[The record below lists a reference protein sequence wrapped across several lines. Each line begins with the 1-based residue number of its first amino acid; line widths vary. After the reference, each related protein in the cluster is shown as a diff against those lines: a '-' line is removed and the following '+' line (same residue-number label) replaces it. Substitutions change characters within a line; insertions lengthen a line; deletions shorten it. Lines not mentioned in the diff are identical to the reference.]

1 MSNKTKPTLAGI
13 NLSLTAKIF
22 SLALIGS
29 MGMGIYVLFSYFSSQ
44 ANSRNILE
52 IRESTFPV
60 VEGIGR
66 VRAELS
72 EIKGSFALGWS
83 EDDEFMG
90 EMWLEEAAVKG
101 ESLLANL
108 DRLVEIDNNKSE
120 ELLAIKTAFL
130 EYSSISSE
138 TLLLNYRQSIE
149 MDELSK
155 KISQGAE
162 KYKELDEMLKKFRED
177 SFNELSSLL
186 EGTNQSGRKATLNGL
201 FLAGC
206 IIFALW
212 VISYFTVALIKK
224 DLVRVADTL
233 LEMAEGHG
241 DLTIIIEKHSNDE
254 IGNLADNFNAFVFHL
269 RGLIGVV
276 AESTRNVTQNVL
288 NVQGLV
294 SDAKEGSYQQKK
306 EIDSTV
312 SALSE
317 LFTSAKDITENA
329 QKAASVASDAKGG
342 SEAGRQIVS
351 DNHSA
356 ISALSDEVEAAR
368 VVVANLAQDS
378 NKITTVLEVIKSI
391 ADQTNLLALNAA
403 IEAARAGEAG
413 RGFAVVADE
422 VRSLAEKTAQSIEEI
437 HAIIDKLQTG
447 SRKAVEV
454 MEQGKSQAVK
464 SVEQST
470 LASAS
475 LNTIIEFIENMDEIN
490 ANIASAAIE
499 QNYIIDNIK
508 ENVNKILQ
516 VADSSVQTTERANG
530 ACVELSEHVKNQQA
544 VVDNFKY

>member
-1 MSNKTKPTLAGI
+1 
-13 NLSLTAKIF
+13 
-22 SLALIGS
+22 
-29 MGMGIYVLFSYFSSQ
+29 MGIYVLFSYFSSQ